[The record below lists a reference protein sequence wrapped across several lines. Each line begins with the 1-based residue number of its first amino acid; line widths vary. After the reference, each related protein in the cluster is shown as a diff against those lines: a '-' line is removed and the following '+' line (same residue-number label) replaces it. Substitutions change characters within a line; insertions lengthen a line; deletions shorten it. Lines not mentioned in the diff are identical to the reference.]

1 MKNFSFLLML
11 LLLVFVAQ
19 PTNAQVQIKVNP
31 NNGQPTKVVSKT
43 VKTPAKKTVAK
54 TTATKALPKIS
65 ATPKST
71 TTTTPAPSSSG
82 TTTTSGGGFGGTKS
96 GTSSTPT
103 TPAPTTTPPAS
114 TSTSS
119 KGGFGGSTS
128 GSTTTTPGSTTG
140 TTTNTGGGYS
150 QSDAATA
157 IKDALFKG
165 IANGVNLVSVKDGYF
180 GNALIKIPF
189 PQEAQAVQQTLQM
202 IGMGSLTDKLTE
214 QLNRSAEEAAKEA
227 LPIFTNSI
235 TQLTISDAINI
246 VSNQQSDAATQFL
259 KRTTNEQLVSAF
271 RPKIKGVLDK
281 TMTTQLW
288 SEVMGAYNKV
298 PFVQPINPDLTD
310 YVTRK
315 ALDGLFIMVAQEE
328 AKIRKDPAAQTT
340 NILKKVFG
348 NLPKF

>member
-11 LLLVFVAQ
+11 LLLIFVAQ
-19 PTNAQVQIKVNP
+19 PANAQVQIKVNP

-43 VKTPAKKTVAK
+43 VKTPAKKTVTK

-71 TTTTPAPSSSG
+71 TTNTPAPSSSS
-82 TTTTSGGGFGGTKS
+82 TTTTSGGGLGGAKS
-96 GTSSTPT
+96 GTSTSTN
-103 TPAPTTTPPAS
+103 TTTPS
-114 TSTSS
+114 SNSNGGGLGGKKDGTGSSGTTSP
-119 KGGFGGSTS
+119 
-128 GSTTTTPGSTTG
+128 STTTGG
-140 TTTNTGGGYS
+140 TSSGDYS

-281 TMTTQLW
+281 TLTTQLW
-288 SEVMGAYNKV
+288 SEVMGTYNKV